1 MPPPAGEECQLNAKT
16 FHKMKMTTSGL
27 QGVVENLNNSLKVL
41 DAEIA
46 ADAAGKHE
54 YGKVIK
60 ALEIRRAEL
69 QARHDDNAAWSAMY
83 DRDIGPFQ
91 SKNEKNVEGIKVY
104 YAVSYTHLTLPTN
117 REV

>member
-69 QARHDDNAAWSAMY
+69 QARHDDCLLYTSPSP
-83 DRDIGPFQ
+83 RD
-91 SKNEKNVEGIKVY
+91 
-104 YAVSYTHLTLPTN
+104 A
-117 REV
+117 